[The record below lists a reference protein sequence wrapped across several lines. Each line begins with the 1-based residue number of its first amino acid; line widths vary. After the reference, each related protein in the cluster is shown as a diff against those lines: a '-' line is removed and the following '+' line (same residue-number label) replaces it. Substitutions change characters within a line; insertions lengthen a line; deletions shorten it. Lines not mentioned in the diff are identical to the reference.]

1 MTDRSR
7 QLSIRF
13 NEREWTALNQ
23 TCKALGRT
31 RADVIRSALST
42 SLPFVATG
50 HSINAPRLVMCL
62 ERMQAALDVIVHREH
77 ADAAEKLDVIA
88 EQRMAEFH
96 A

>member
-7 QLSIRF
+7 QLSIRL
-13 NEREWTALNQ
+13 NESEWNALDQ
-23 TCKALGRT
+23 TCKRLGRT
-31 RADVIRSALST
+31 RAEVIRSALSIG
-42 SLPFVATG
+42 LPFAAASHG
-50 HSINAPRLVMCL
+50 INAPRLVMCL

-77 ADAAEKLDVIA
+77 ADAAPQLNTIA